1 MVAVSGAPVVLAA
14 TNNFLLPN
22 GTFIAEL
29 VAFLVLLWLLAR
41 YVWPPLQRAMAE
53 RQATIER
60 QLNEGQEARERLAAA
75 EREYRELIDSTR
87 ADANR
92 IREEA
97 RAEGQRIV
105 EEFRERAQT
114 EADRIRTRGEEQL
127 AAQRDQVVTQLRGE
141 MGRLAVE
148 LAERIV
154 GESLT
159 DDDRQR
165 RVIDRFLGE
174 LERQPS
180 AQETR

>member
-1 MVAVSGAPVVLAA
+1 MAAHLGAPVLAV
-14 TNNFLLPN
+14 NNFLLPN

-29 VAFLVLLWLLAR
+29 VAFLILLWFLAR
-41 YVWPPLQRAMAE
+41 YVWPVLQRALAE
-53 RQATIER
+53 RQEAIER
-60 QLNEGQEARERLAAA
+60 QLNEGQEARNRLAAA
-75 EREYRELIDSTR
+75 EQEYRELIETTR

-105 EEFRERAQT
+105 EEFRERAQS
-114 EADRIRTRGEEQL
+114 EADRIRVRGEEQL
-127 AAQRDQVVTQLRGE
+127 AAQRDQVVASLRTE
-141 MGRLAVE
+141 MGRLAVD

-174 LERQPS
+174 LERQP
-180 AQETR
+180 AQEAR